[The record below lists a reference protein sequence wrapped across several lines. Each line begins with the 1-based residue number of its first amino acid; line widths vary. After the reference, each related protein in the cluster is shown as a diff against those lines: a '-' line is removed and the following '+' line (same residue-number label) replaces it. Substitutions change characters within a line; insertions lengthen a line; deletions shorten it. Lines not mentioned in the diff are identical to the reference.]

1 MQNMIKLSKSKDMH
15 KNKKYLIVAGLAV
28 LVAVAFFFV
37 FRVSPESDQTCR
49 VKKGSLESVI
59 NSKGE
64 VKGEKYTE
72 INLPPEICNQEL
84 RVYQLKIVD
93 VILEGK
99 AVKKGDYIAKVDES
113 QIVNMMRNQ
122 VLDKEKTDADLR
134 NAILDST
141 VTLSN
146 RRQNIINALLD
157 LEYQKIDLEQSKY
170 ESEAYQRK
178 TQMSYKK
185 AEMQVDKIKR
195 DYLLERNRLKI
206 QVGRHQERVDRLQK
220 QIDSYQ
226 KAIAATTIRT
236 PEDGIVMFAKDY
248 SGKPYGKDTEINI
261 WRPLIATLPDMSMVI
276 TETYVK
282 EIDIAKIHLND
293 SVRIT
298 IDALP
303 DKVFDGNV
311 IKIATIGEDHKDF
324 DMKAFKVVI
333 RFEKSDKDLKPGMT
347 SNNDI
352 IINKVRDQLLIPV
365 QAVFRKN
372 GQKMVY
378 LKNNGIITEQVIESI
393 GENDQFIAVSKE
405 LKEGDILLLYQPDEF
420 KVEAMRMASRN

>member
-1 MQNMIKLSKSKDMH
+1 MH
-15 KNKKYLIVAGLAV
+15 KNKKYLIVAGITV
-28 LVAVAFFFV
+28 LVAVAFFFA
-37 FRVSPESDQTCR
+37 FRVSPESEKTCR
-49 VKKGSLESVI
+49 VKKGNLESVI

-72 INLPPEICNQEL
+72 INLPPEICNEEL
-84 RVYQLKIVD
+84 RIYELKIVD
-93 VILEGK
+93 VINEGK
-99 AVKKGDYIAKVDES
+99 IVKKGDYIAKVDES
-113 QIVNMMRNQ
+113 QIMNLMRNQ
-122 VLDKEKTDADLR
+122 MLDKEKTDADLR

-141 VTLSN
+141 VMLSN

-178 TQMSYKK
+178 TKMSYQK
-185 AEMQVDKIKR
+185 AELAVDKIKR
-195 DYLLERNRLKI
+195 DYLLEKNRLKI
-206 QVGRHQERVDRLQK
+206 QVGRHQARVERLQT
-220 QIDSYQ
+220 QIESYQ

-236 PEDGIVMFAKDY
+236 PEDGIVMFAKDR
-248 SGKPYGKDTEINI
+248 SGKTYGKDTEISI

-303 DKVFDGNV
+303 DKVFNGNV

-324 DMKAFKVVI
+324 DMKAFKVII

-352 IINKVRDQLLIPV
+352 IINNVQDQLLIPV
-365 QAVFRKN
+365 QAVFKKN
-372 GQKMVY
+372 GQKVVY
-378 LKNNGIITEQVIESI
+378 LKDNGTILEQVINPM
-393 GENDQFIAVSKE
+393 GENEQFVAVGNE
-405 LKEGDILLLYQPDEF
+405 LSEGDILLLYQPEEY
-420 KVEAMRMASRN
+420 KTEAMRMASKN

>member
-1 MQNMIKLSKSKDMH
+1 MIKLFKSNAML
-15 KNKKYLIVAGLAV
+15 KNKKYLLIAGLIILLGV
-28 LVAVAFFFV
+28 VVFFAF
-37 FRVSPESDQTCR
+37 RINPEAEKTCK
-49 VKKGSLESVI
+49 VKKGNLESVV

-99 AVKKGDYIAKVDES
+99 AVKKGDYIAKLDES
-113 QIVNMMRNQ
+113 QLMNQMRNQ
-122 VLDKEKTDADLR
+122 MLDKEKTDSDLR

-141 VTLSN
+141 VVLSN

-178 TQMSYKK
+178 TRMNYQK
-185 AEMQVDKIKR
+185 AEMQVDKIRR

-206 QVGRHQERVDRLQK
+206 QVSRHQERVDRLQRE
-220 QIDSYQ
+220 IENYQ
-226 KAIAATTIRT
+226 KAMAATTIKT

-248 SGKPYGKDTEINI
+248 TGKPYGKDTEINI
-261 WRPLIATLPDMSMVI
+261 WRPLIATLPDMSKVI

-282 EIDIAKIHLND
+282 EIDIAKIQLSD

-303 DKVFDGNV
+303 DKVFSGNV

-324 DMKAFKVVI
+324 DMKAFKVII
-333 RFEKSDKDLKPGMT
+333 RFERSDKDLKPGMT

-352 IINKVRDQLLIPV
+352 IISNVKDQLLVPV
-365 QAVFRKN
+365 QAVFALN
-372 GQKMVY
+372 GKKIVY
-378 LKNNGIITEQVIESI
+378 LKRNGVITAQPIEPI
-393 GENDQFIAVSKE
+393 VENDQFVAVDKD
-405 LKEGDILLLYQPDEF
+405 LKEGDILLLYQPQEF
-420 KVEAMRMASRN
+420 KKQSQTIATRN